1 MTERAT
7 GLLQQPFTDAVM
19 ARPLPDLSE
28 VISDFIARR
37 LPPASHPLGAA
48 ARHHFAAPGK
58 QIRARMAL
66 AAADSFGVPRIAAL
80 PWAAAVEVLHNASL
94 VHDDIC
100 DGDKVRRG
108 HASVWSRYGRDM
120 ALALGDWLIA
130 LSFELAA
137 EAAHK
142 GRTPLLVSLLARH
155 MSATTSGQALE
166 FGTDLY
172 PEWSDYMN
180 ISTGKT
186 APLLI
191 APAEGIAHLAGRRDV
206 LQPLV
211 SFFTAAGA
219 CYQIANDMLNVAG
232 TDGANSPASDLMRR
246 APNAVIVMFLTTLD
260 RNSAA
265 DFDKWLASCDTTR
278 APAWQAK
285 LRRSLSMQM
294 TASSLL
300 NMMEQAEASSAQF
313 PVDCHAVI
321 APIQSQLH
329 SVCHKLVSDYM

>member
-1 MTERAT
+1 MTESTSR
-7 GLLQQPFTDAVM
+7 LVQQPFPDAVL
-19 ARPLPDLSE
+19 ARPLPNLSE
-28 VISDFIARR
+28 VITDFIARR
-37 LPPASHPLGAA
+37 LPPSSNPLGAA

-66 AAADSFGVPRIAAL
+66 AAADSFHVPRISAL

-100 DGDKVRRG
+100 DGDTVRRG
-108 HASVWSRYGRDM
+108 HESVWSRFGRDM

-137 EAAHK
+137 EASHK

-166 FGTDLY
+166 FGTASY

-211 SFFTAAGA
+211 TFFTAAGA

-232 TDGANSPASDLMRR
+232 TDGANSPVSDLIRR
-246 APNAVIVMFLTTLD
+246 TPNAVIVMFRTTLD
-260 RNSAA
+260 RNRAA
-265 DFDKWLASCDTTR
+265 EFDKWLASSDTMR
-278 APAWQAK
+278 APTWQTR
-285 LRRSLSMQM
+285 LRRSLAMQM

-313 PVDCHAVI
+313 PHDCRAVI
-321 APIQSQLH
+321 DPIQSQLH